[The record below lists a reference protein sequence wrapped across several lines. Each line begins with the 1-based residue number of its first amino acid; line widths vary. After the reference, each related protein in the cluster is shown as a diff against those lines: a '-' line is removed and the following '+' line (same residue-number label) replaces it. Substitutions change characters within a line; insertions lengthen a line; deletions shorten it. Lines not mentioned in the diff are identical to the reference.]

1 MDGTTNKEK
10 KKGGRMRTITFSSKS
25 STDKHYQK
33 GVKKLEQEG
42 GIRGG
47 YVIGEGALNRG
58 DTLFMME
65 QEERRRAAEQR
76 LKDEEASKFQQMVM
90 REKSLKNVEEEVES
104 DSDEK
109 GKDADADAVADAVGG
124 NVPAA
129 PLAKKRRRTAKELLR
144 GVQAKRKTEN
154 GDDKEKDKDTDKD
167 TEKEKDKEREDDGE
181 DGDGVNDLF
190 AAYGDDSD

>member
-90 REKSLKNVEEEVES
+90 REKSLKDVEEEVGS
-104 DSDEK
+104 GSDEK
-109 GKDADADAVADAVGG
+109 GKDADAVADAVGG
-124 NVPAA
+124 NLPAA

-144 GVQAKRKTEN
+144 GVQAKRKTVN
-154 GDDKEKDKDTDKD
+154 GDDKE
-167 TEKEKDKEREDDGE
+167 
-181 DGDGVNDLF
+181 
-190 AAYGDDSD
+190 

>member
-90 REKSLKNVEEEVES
+90 REKSLKDVEEEVES

-109 GKDADADAVADAVGG
+109 GKDADADAVGG

-129 PLAKKRRRTAKELLR
+129 PFAKKRRRTAKELLR

-167 TEKEKDKEREDDGE
+167 KDKEKEKEKEREDDGE

>member
-33 GVKKLEQEG
+33 GVKKLEEAG
-42 GIRGG
+42 GTRGG
-47 YVIGEGALNRG
+47 YVIGEGALNRN
-58 DTLFMME
+58 DALFMME
-65 QEERRRAAEQR
+65 QEERRRAADQR

-90 REKSLKNVEEEVES
+90 RERSLKDVEEEVQS

-109 GKDADADAVADAVGG
+109 GKDADADAVGG

-144 GVQAKRKTEN
+144 GVQTKKKTEN
-154 GDDKEKDKDTDKD
+154 GDDKEKDKD
-167 TEKEKDKEREDDGE
+167 KDKEREDDDE
-181 DGDGVNDLF
+181 EGDGVNANDLF